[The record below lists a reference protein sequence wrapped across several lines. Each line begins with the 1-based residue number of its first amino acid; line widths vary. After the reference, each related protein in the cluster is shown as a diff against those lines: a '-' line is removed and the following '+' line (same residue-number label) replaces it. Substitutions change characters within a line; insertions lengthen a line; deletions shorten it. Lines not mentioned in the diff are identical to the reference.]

1 MFWDHDAKPLTDV
14 ECQDLLASVNVGRLS
29 LTIGALPVI
38 VPVTYWYFRGSVIL
52 GMGDGPAYRAAV
64 ANVVGLEIDG
74 TNLEHVLWAVLVI
87 GRTTEIIHPA
97 EHAEL
102 LHLGLAAPSG
112 TTHAHYVRLRPDIIT
127 GYRTNDGSVT
137 PAIRGTKR
145 TVGPSA

>member
-1 MFWDHDAKPLTDV
+1 MFWDDDAKPLTDV
-14 ECQDLLASVNVGRLS
+14 ECHELLANANVGRLS
-29 LTIGALPVI
+29 LTISALPLI

-87 GRTTEIIHPA
+87 GPTSEITQPA

-102 LHLGLAAPSG
+102 QHLGVALPTG

-127 GYRTNDGSVT
+127 GCRAGDCS
-137 PAIRGTKR
+137 
-145 TVGPSA
+145 